1 MMQDPGAM
9 LAGLEEMVSSGEA
22 PPLDTISKIKSL
34 IQDELMPDLQTTREA
49 ADDDTADYLAGVWS
63 CNDASKTR
71 AANIEATLQVSVN
84 NMLSLNSACRDSQ
97 KVVFYHNLTH
107 SDSYCVLLGHFLHGA
122 TRQHIS
128 RPSSQIR
135 AKSQQ

>member
-22 PPLDTISKIKSL
+22 PPFDTISTIKSL

-84 NMLSLNSACRDSQ
+84 NMLSLNAARRDSQ
-97 KVVFYHNLTH
+97 KVVFY
-107 SDSYCVLLGHFLHGA
+107 
-122 TRQHIS
+122 
-128 RPSSQIR
+128 
-135 AKSQQ
+135 